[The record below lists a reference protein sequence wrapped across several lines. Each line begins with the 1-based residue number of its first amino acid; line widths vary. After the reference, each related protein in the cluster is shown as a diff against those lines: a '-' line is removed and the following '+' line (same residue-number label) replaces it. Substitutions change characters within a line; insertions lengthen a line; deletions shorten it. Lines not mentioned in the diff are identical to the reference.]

1 MSAHDNASLVA
12 PSEPEYTATEGSAVP
27 PLAIAHPAVAEWSAM
42 SEVRR
47 TMLRAD
53 RYVRV
58 LDEAGMRVLSVDI
71 DAHRVMIQVAP
82 GMVAAAATE
91 LGWSAAHE
99 VYGDLADPSE
109 RVCATDGPIYAVDR
123 VYGAVSAR

>member
-1 MSAHDNASLVA
+1 MNAHDNASLVA

-27 PLAIAHPAVAEWSAM
+27 PSAITHPAIAEWSAM
-42 SEVRR
+42 CDVRR

-53 RYVRV
+53 RYVRT
-58 LDEAGMRVLSVDI
+58 LDEAGLRVLSVDI
-71 DAHRVMIQVAP
+71 DARRAMIQVAP

-99 VYGDLADPSE
+99 VYGDIDSPSE
-109 RVCATDGPIYAVDR
+109 RVLREVRPIYDADR
-123 VYGAVSAR
+123 VYGAVSP